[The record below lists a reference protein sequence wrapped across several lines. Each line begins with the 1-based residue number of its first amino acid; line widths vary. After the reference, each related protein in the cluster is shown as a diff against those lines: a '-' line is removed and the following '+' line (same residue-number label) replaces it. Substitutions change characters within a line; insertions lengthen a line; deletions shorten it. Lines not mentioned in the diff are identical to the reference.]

1 MIKTQCNFCGNDL
14 EFYPSQFKKSKNHF
28 CDVKCL
34 GDWRSENK
42 SGKNHYA
49 WKGRVNTQCNYC
61 GKDIKVTFHLFKKNK
76 NHFCDKKCLNKF
88 QGDKIKTT
96 CKYCGNELEL
106 LLSQFKKSEN
116 HFCDSICSGNW
127 SSENRRNENHL
138 NWQGGKKPYCSKFN
152 EKLKEKIRNNYYR
165 KCAMCGGVEVYKK
178 HSVHHIDYDKAQG
191 CNGQD
196 TLMVP
201 LCPSCHGRTGGK
213 RNREYYEYFL
223 TILEKTR
230 ITILEYENKI
240 HYRSLGI

>member
-1 MIKTQCNFCGNDL
+1 M
-14 EFYPSQFKKSKNHF
+14 
-28 CDVKCL
+28 
-34 GDWRSENK
+34 
-42 SGKNHYA
+42 
-49 WKGRVNTQCNYC
+49 
-61 GKDIKVTFHLFKKNK
+61 
-76 NHFCDKKCLNKF
+76 
-88 QGDKIKTT
+88 IKTT

-127 SSENRRNENHL
+127 SSENRRNENHP

-152 EKLKEKIRNNYYR
+152 EKLKEKIRNNHYR

-178 HSVHHIDYDKAQG
+178 YSVHHIDYDKAQG

-196 TLMVP
+196 TLMIP

-213 RNREYYEYFL
+213 RNRDYYEYLL